1 MTGIVQT
8 PDLQTCHA
16 LRRAVFMEEQ
26 GISEADEFDDLDE
39 GALHFL
45 AMQDGRAVGTARLL
59 ISGDTAR
66 IGRVC
71 VLKDQRGTGL
81 GAQLIDAALEVA
93 RSQPGVQQ
101 ARLGAQ
107 VSAIAF
113 YEKLGFAICGPVYD
127 DAGIPH
133 RDMSCAL

>member
-1 MTGIVQT
+1 MTRITQT
-8 PDLQTCHA
+8 ADLQACHA

-26 GISEADEFDDLDE
+26 GISEADEFDDLDQ

-45 AMQDGRAVGTARLL
+45 AVQDGHAVGTARLL

-66 IGRVC
+66 VGRIC

-81 GAQLIDAALEVA
+81 GAQLIGAALEVA
-93 RSQPGVQQ
+93 RAQPGVQQ

-113 YEKLGFAICGPVYD
+113 YEKLGFVTCGPVYD

-133 RDMSCAL
+133 REMSCAL